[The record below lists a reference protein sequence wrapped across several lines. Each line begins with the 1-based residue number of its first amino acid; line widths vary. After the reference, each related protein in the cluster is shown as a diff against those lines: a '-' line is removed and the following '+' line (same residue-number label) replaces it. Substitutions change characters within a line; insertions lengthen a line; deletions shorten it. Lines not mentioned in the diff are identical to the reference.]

1 MRTEAALRRFEDF
14 LRENGLRLTRQRAE
28 ILELAW
34 STHDH
39 FSADEMARWA
49 RRRGSKSS
57 RATVYRTLCLLVDG
71 GFLASVD
78 RGRNGVL
85 YEHILGHSHHDHMVC
100 LSCGKI
106 IEFRC
111 QEIEDLQER
120 EAAKNYFQIVRHT
133 LLLEGHCGS
142 CAREKS

>member
-1 MRTEAALRRFEDF
+1 MRAQAALRRFEGF
-14 LRENGLRLTRQRAE
+14 LAEQKLRLTRQRKE

-39 FSADEMARWA
+39 FSADEMADWTRKTD
-49 RRRGSKSS
+49 SHPS
-57 RATVYRTLCLLVDG
+57 RATVYRTLCLLVEG
-71 GFLASVD
+71 GFLSSVD
-78 RGRNGVL
+78 RGRSGVL

-120 EAAKNYFQIVRHT
+120 EAAKHHFQLERHT
-133 LLLEGHCGS
+133 LLLEGTCGA
-142 CAREKS
+142 CRKKRA